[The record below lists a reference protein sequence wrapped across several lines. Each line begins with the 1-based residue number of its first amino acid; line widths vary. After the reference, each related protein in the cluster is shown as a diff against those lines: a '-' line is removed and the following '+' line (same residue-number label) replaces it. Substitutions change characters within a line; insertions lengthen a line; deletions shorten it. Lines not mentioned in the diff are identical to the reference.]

1 MNFANRYY
9 GNTALDTGPAPAS
22 LATSDSLIDDNWKL
36 LIASLA
42 DSLVRTSRFQANG
55 PALQTI
61 LAQDSGLSSHDL
73 LAIYDPALCCWRTFQ
88 TSFMW
93 EEVSSLDSLPK
104 WGMTRCGS
112 LYKLPSL
119 AHPISV
125 NVGSLWPTTTASDDK
140 NRQPG
145 NPHLTKNGTIRHID
159 EHGNQSF
166 MRLSQVVKLWSTP
179 RSSMNRDDQGSGEI
193 VDGRLHRGGNIYGL
207 SLPTQVKQWATP
219 TASVWKRSG
228 RWGEPAHIHDVERG
242 NLKGQIIE
250 MDNPST
256 CINPAWELMLM
267 GFPTGWLRI
276 DGQPD
281 KGRSSIHT
289 SRRVYSRRRHRTGRT
304 KYAPSVTLW
313 FRSRSTRLPS
323 RSASFY
329 RAKHSQ

>member
-1 MNFANRYY
+1 MNFANRFY
-9 GNTALDTGPAPAS
+9 GNTARDIGQTPAS
-22 LATSDSLIDDNWKL
+22 LATSDSLIDDSWKL
-36 LIASLA
+36 LIASLVA
-42 DSLVRTSRFQANG
+42 SLVRTSRFQANG

-61 LAQDSGLSSHDL
+61 LAVDYGLSSHDL
-73 LAIYDPALCCWRTFQ
+73 LATYDPVSCCWKTFQ

-93 EEVSSLDSLPK
+93 EEISSLDSLPK

-119 AHPISV
+119 ALPISA
-125 NVGSLWPTTTASDDK
+125 NAGSLWPTTTASDDK

-159 EHGNQSF
+159 EDGNQSF

-179 RSSMNRDDQGSGEI
+179 RSSMNRDDIGSGEI

-207 SLPTQVKQWATP
+207 SLPTQVRTWATP
-219 TASVWKRSG
+219 TVSDAKRSG
-228 RWGEPAHIHDVERG
+228 QYGGAAHTHDTVERRY
-242 NLKGQIIE
+242 LRGQIVE
-250 MDNPST
+250 PGNPST

-267 GFPTGWLRI
+267 GFPTGWLHI

-281 KGRSSIHT
+281 KGRNSIHMNRRAL
-289 SRRVYSRRRHRTGRT
+289 SRRAAKRGKAKSGQ
-304 KYAPSVTLW
+304 SVTLW

-323 RSASFY
+323 HSASFY
-329 RAKHSQ
+329 RASMG